1 MAPVFYGVRWGVQSV
16 QPRADGPRVLM
27 ASIPTGDLVA
37 ITSGPNDIGVSQ
49 IWNGEAGLATP
60 HAAIPTGLLR
70 IDGHAGAAHVS
81 VVLHVAVKIVR
92 NLIVD
97 VDVVHLADGKSDVVE
112 AAAVHGG
119 DVHSGVIG
127 DYKTIGIG
135 GIHPD
140 IVSVSS
146 PTDFLEILSAI
157 ERLVERA
164 VGNVNFI
171 VGSRRNRDANVIA
184 GASNQSPLEIDCL
197 PVCAGVVGPP
207 DRALILGLNQCKDTP
222 GVCGSDGDV
231 NLAGRSMR

>member
-27 ASIPTGDLVA
+27 ASIPTG
-37 ITSGPNDIGVSQ
+37 
-49 IWNGEAGLATP
+49 
-60 HAAIPTGLLR
+60 LLR
-70 IDGHAGAAHVS
+70 IDGHAGATHVS

-92 NLIVD
+92 DLIVD

-127 DYKTIGIG
+127 DSKTIGIG

-146 PTDFLEILSAI
+146 PADFLEILSAI
-157 ERLVERA
+157 ERLMERA

-171 VGSRRNRDANVIA
+171 IGSRRNRDANVIA

-197 PVCAGVVGPP
+197 PVCADVVGPP

-231 NLAGRSMR
+231 NLAD

>member
-27 ASIPTGDLVA
+27 ASIPTGDFVA
-37 ITSGPNDIGVSQ
+37 IASGPNDIGVSQ
-49 IWNGEAGLATP
+49 ILNGKAGLATA

-92 NLIVD
+92 DLIVD

-127 DYKTIGIG
+127 DYKTIGIV
-135 GIHPD
+135 GILPE

-146 PTDFLEILSAI
+146 ATDFLDILSAI
-157 ERLVERA
+157 DRLLERV
-164 VGNVNFI
+164 VGNVIFI
-171 VGSRRNRDANVIA
+171 LRFCRNRVVHVIA
-184 GASNQSPLEIDCL
+184 G
-197 PVCAGVVGPP
+197 
-207 DRALILGLNQCKDTP
+207 
-222 GVCGSDGDV
+222 
-231 NLAGRSMR
+231 